1 MKKYL
6 LAWTIF
12 ITTGTSALGQ
22 YFQYSLYEYAPYR
35 YNPAKAAVY
44 NASVAEAV
52 FRDQKTGGGFHIQ
65 SSSVS
70 ISQPLWR
77 KDNTKIGTIG
87 FSVLDD
93 RSGAMGYFRNNELAA
108 AFSKS
113 VKLNESQSLNVG
125 VKASYHSRRISTED
139 FYTAA
144 QYVSYRGFDQNL
156 PSGEAL
162 AALNASFWSSSIGV
176 MWFKGNPR
184 EMGNSYLGLSFYDI
198 AKGANADTELPQN
211 STKTITG
218 SAGWGFKPWNR
229 IALIPEMLF
238 TYSQKNM
245 NASVGPLLQLSLN
258 SNNSDKEFVA
268 ISVKYI
274 TSGEV
279 SSAFTFNKENLQWSA
294 AYELKANQYNPAH
307 LGAFEIGLRY
317 LFLIKEPK
325 KKKSKNDEPKDI
337 DSKGINIKPDKKK
350 AKQEDWKEEY
360 SRKLLEKKAVQK
372 AAKEKVDSISFV
384 ATKIEQ
390 EAKQANIA
398 VVIPG
403 PISQM
408 MIIPDSVYHL
418 RFQTDKHHADSIS
431 MKILENALFF
441 LEQFEDSRVVVTGH
455 TDNAGGENYNLKLSY
470 KRAETI
476 KELLMEVGIAEERI
490 IVEGKG
496 SSEPISPNH
505 HHEGRALNRR
515 VDIRIEY

>member
-1 MKKYL
+1 MKKLLLL
-6 LAWTIF
+6 LAIF
-12 ITTGTSALGQ
+12 ITMATSAWSQ
-22 YFQYSLYEYAPYR
+22 YFQYSLFEYAPYR

-70 ISQPLWR
+70 LSQPLWR

-87 FSVLDD
+87 FSALDD
-93 RSGAMGYFRNNELAA
+93 RSGAMGYFRNNEMAA

-162 AALNASFWSSSIGV
+162 SALNASFWSSSVGV
-176 MWFKGNPR
+176 MWYKGNPR

-198 AKGANADTELPQN
+198 AKGTNTSTELPQN
-211 STKTITG
+211 SSKTITG

-229 IALIPEMLF
+229 IALIPEVLF

-245 NASVGPLLQLSLN
+245 NASVGPLLQVSLN
-258 SNNSDKEFVA
+258 SNNSDKEFVGL
-268 ISVKYI
+268 SVKYI
-274 TSGEV
+274 TTGEI
-279 SSAFTFNKENLQWSA
+279 SSAFTFNKSNLQWSA

-325 KKKSKNDEPKDI
+325 KKKPKKDEPKGI

-350 AKQEDWKEEY
+350 DKKEDWKEEY
-360 SRKLLEKKAVQK
+360 SRQLLEKKVIQK
-372 AAKEKVDSISFV
+372 AAKERADSINFV
-384 ATKIEQ
+384 ATKIEE
-390 EAKQANIA
+390 EAKQKNTAE
-398 VVIPG
+398 VIPG

-408 MIIPDSVYHL
+408 IIIPDSVYHL

-431 MKILENALFF
+431 TEILENVLFF
-441 LEQFEDSRVVVTGH
+441 LEQFEDSKVIVTGH
-455 TDNAGGENYNLKLSY
+455 TDNVGSENYNLKLSY
-470 KRAETI
+470 RRAETI
-476 KELLMEVGIAEERI
+476 KELLMEAGIAEERI
-490 IVEGKG
+490 IIDGRG
-496 SSEPISPNH
+496 SSEPISTNH
-505 HHEGRALNRR
+505 HHEGRTLNRR